1 MSPGECWNKTWRTR
15 LQNDRKV
22 RNPNWSA
29 RQAVRPTVFNGLSPS
44 GRRRI
49 EPGKGPPSQRLLGHY
64 QGTYRNAAA
73 QTPPLKSSNPT
84 LIILFWLAA
93 NTAVGISTAT
103 DLPFRSSKPSSRI
116 SRRSRWPKYL
126 RSCLGLGTS
135 PHAFPL
141 EDAEY
146 RNKVEDVIECMK
158 LDGRLGKLHEKWYG
172 TAPDSGSAIDTVYFG
187 YGPPGFK
194 GFEPTAH
201 VPSCK

>member
-1 MSPGECWNKTWRTR
+1 MIGRCGIRTG
-15 LQNDRKV
+15 
-22 RNPNWSA
+22 A
-29 RQAVRPTVFNGLSPS
+29 RSRPCDPLFSTGNGFLLRVADALSPAKA
-44 GRRRI
+44 RRVSDCLDTIRQRI
-49 EPGKGPPSQRLLGHY
+49 VTLQLKPR
-64 QGTYRNAAA
+64 
-73 QTPPLKSSNPT
+73 PLKSLNPT
-84 LIILFWLAA
+84 LIVLFWLAA

-103 DLPFRSSKPSSRI
+103 DLPFRSSKPFI
-116 SRRSRWPKYL
+116 SYFS
-126 RSCLGLGTS
+126 
-135 PHAFPL
+135 AFTVAQVSEIVPRFRNFAYAFRL

>member
-1 MSPGECWNKTWRTR
+1 MIGRCGIRTG
-15 LQNDRKV
+15 
-22 RNPNWSA
+22 A
-29 RQAVRPTVFNGLSPS
+29 RGRPCDPLFSTGNGFLLRIADALSPAKA
-44 GRRRI
+44 RRVSDCLDTIRERI
-49 EPGKGPPSQRLLGHY
+49 VTLQLKPR
-64 QGTYRNAAA
+64 
-73 QTPPLKSSNPT
+73 PLNSLNPT
-84 LIILFWLAA
+84 LIVLFWLAA
-93 NTAVGISTAT
+93 NIAVGISTAT

-116 SRRSRWPKYL
+116 SRRSRWPNYL

-187 YGPPGFK
+187 YGLRGSRASSPQLTCRVANKQSQVSK
-194 GFEPTAH
+194 GARPTG
-201 VPSCK
+201 